1 MLQFI
6 TLIFPGILFAY
17 VAEYLMKR
25 RLDTHHFIFLSLFNI
40 LTINFIAMLLRDVF
54 TVFLTSDD
62 YKLVVESMEN
72 SIKQIVFSGIVGVP
86 RSRRRN
92 FLAIMPYNFKPLQ
105 GLSPETGRSRNPCFN
120 SSR

>member
-86 RSRRRN
+86 
-92 FLAIMPYNFKPLQ
+92 LALLEALADKY
-105 GLSPETGRSRNPCFN
+105 LSLRLEDSAKQKQDEENRK
-120 SSR
+120 

>member
-40 LTINFIAMLLRDVF
+40 LTINFIAMPVSY
-54 TVFLTSDD
+54 THLTLPT
-62 YKLVVESMEN
+62 K
-72 SIKQIVFSGIVGVP
+72 
-86 RSRRRN
+86 
-92 FLAIMPYNFKPLQ
+92 A
-105 GLSPETGRSRNPCFN
+105 
-120 SSR
+120 